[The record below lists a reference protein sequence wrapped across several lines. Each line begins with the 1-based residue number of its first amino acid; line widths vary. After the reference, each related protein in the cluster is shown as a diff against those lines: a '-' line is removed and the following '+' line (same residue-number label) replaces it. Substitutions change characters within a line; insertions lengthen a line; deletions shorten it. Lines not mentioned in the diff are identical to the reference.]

1 MRKATTALILAFGI
15 LLALA
20 NVVLGPLNQDEGVY
34 LSAARCVAHGLTP
47 YRDFLFL
54 QAPAMPCVYG
64 ALHRL
69 WDLPGTPLGPI
80 LLARLLTALLGL
92 GAAAFAALAAARWA
106 PAGRRRATALAVW
119 LLTACAPAHSYF
131 SSIPKTYALAALF
144 LATAF
149 LCLTAADRV
158 RGAAFGGGV
167 ALGLAAA
174 TRHSL
179 ALAAPAVC
187 LALWLAEPR
196 GRRRA
201 GFRTAFFCGLGVLF
215 AVIPAFGLM
224 LGTGGGRFT
233 LAYHSARAIPGL
245 GQWLALRAGFL
256 SRTAQAYPLLWCL
269 VALLFLRACRP
280 GLRRPAQDG
289 PRTMEPP
296 KACAPGAE
304 ASATPVLVAAWATA
318 LAITAA
324 HFLAP
329 FPYDDYQTPVMPIL
343 AAAVAATLARG
354 LPRKLSLP
362 SLLLPGLLVSL
373 VLAASSPL
381 LMDWVVVRKDRLWF
395 DQKRVPDTLALRAA
409 GRRLRA
415 LSDAAG
421 GNRNLL
427 TQDAYLAVEAG
438 LPVPRGL
445 EMGPFS
451 FFPHLSNEDAK
462 RYRVHNESTL
472 RRMMRSPYAPAV
484 AATSGYAFAIDCPS
498 TDRVPEETRQR
509 LLDELSECYEPVETI
524 PDFGQSHTALTLWR
538 RKEAE

>member
-1 MRKATTALILAFGI
+1 MRKTTTVLILAFGI
-15 LLALA
+15 LLVLA

-64 ALHRL
+64 ALDRL
-69 WDLPGTPLGPI
+69 WDRPGSPLGP
-80 LLARLLTALLGL
+80 LLMARLLTALFGL

-106 PAGRRRATALAVW
+106 PVGRRRATALAVW

-144 LATAF
+144 LAVAF
-149 LCLTAADRV
+149 LCLTAAGRV

-167 ALGLAAA
+167 AIGLAAA

-196 GRRRA
+196 GRRGA
-201 GFRTAFFCGLGVLF
+201 GFRTAFLCGLGVLF

-224 LGTGGGRFT
+224 FGTEGGRFT

-256 SRTAQAYPLLWCL
+256 SRTAQAYPLLWCA
-269 VALLFLRACRP
+269 VALLVFRP
-280 GLRRPAQDG
+280 GLRRPARDESQ
-289 PRTMEPP
+289 PVP
-296 KACAPGAE
+296 
-304 ASATPVLVAAWATA
+304 PVLVAAWMAA

-343 AAAVAATLARG
+343 AAAVAATLARR
-354 LPRKLSLP
+354 LPRGQGIPSLS

-373 VLAASSPL
+373 VLAAASPL

-395 DQKRVPDTLALRAA
+395 DMKRVPDTLVLRHA
-409 GRRLRA
+409 GRRVRA
-415 LSDAAG
+415 LSDKVG
-421 GNRNLL
+421 GNRNFL

-438 LPVPRGL
+438 LPLPRGL

-451 FFPHLSNEDAK
+451 FFPDLSDADAK
-462 RYRVHNESTL
+462 RYRVHNENTL
-472 RRMMRSPYAPAV
+472 RRMMRNTFAPSV
-484 AATSGYAFAIDCPS
+484 AATSGYAFAIACPS
-498 TDRVPEETRQR
+498 TDRVPEETRES
-509 LLDELSECYEPVETI
+509 LLAFLADFYEPVETL
-524 PDFGQSHTALTLWR
+524 PDFGQSHTDLTLWR
-538 RKEAE
+538 RNLIARDLDPGDSTKP

>member
-1 MRKATTALILAFGI
+1 MKKALPAAILAFGV

-34 LSAARCVAHGLTP
+34 LSAARCVAHGLAP

-64 ALHRL
+64 VLDRL
-69 WDLPGTPLGPI
+69 WDLPGTPLGP
-80 LLARLLTALLGL
+80 LLMARLLTALFGL

-106 PAGRRRATALAVW
+106 PAERRRETALVVW
-119 LLTACAPAHSYF
+119 LLTACAPVHSYF

-144 LATAF
+144 LAAAF
-149 LCLTAADRV
+149 LCLSAAGRV
-158 RGAAFGGGV
+158 RSAAFGAGV

-187 LALWLAEPR
+187 LSLWLAEPR
-196 GRRRA
+196 GRRLA

-215 AVIPAFGLM
+215 AVIPAFGMM
-224 LGTGGGRFT
+224 LGTEGGRFT

-256 SRTAQAYPLLWCL
+256 SRTAQAYPLLGCL
-269 VALLFLRACRP
+269 VALMVFRP
-280 GLRRPAQDG
+280 GSRRPA
-289 PRTMEPP
+289 PP
-296 KACAPGAE
+296 P
-304 ASATPVLVAAWATA
+304 LVAAWATA
-318 LAITAA
+318 LAISTA

-343 AAAVAATLARG
+343 AAAAAATLAR
-354 LPRKLSLP
+354 RLSP
-362 SLLLPGLLVSL
+362 SEEPEAKESESRNTLLLPAFLVAL
-373 VLAASSPL
+373 VLAAASPL

-395 DQKRVPDTLALRAA
+395 DMKRVPDTLALRAA
-409 GRRLRA
+409 GRRVRA
-415 LSDAAG
+415 IADETG
-421 GNRNLL
+421 GTPYIA

-438 LPVPRGL
+438 LPLPRGL

-451 FFPHLSNEDAK
+451 FFPDLSDAEAK
-462 RYRVHNESTL
+462 RFRVYNEATFL
-472 RRMMRSPYAPAV
+472 RMVGSPYRPAV
-484 AATSGYAFAIDCPS
+484 AATTGYTAAIACPS
-498 TDRVPEETRQR
+498 AERVPEETRER
-509 LLDELSECYEPVETI
+509 LLDAIATYYEPVETI
-524 PDFGQSHTALTLWR
+524 SDFGQSHTPLTLWKR
-538 RKEAE
+538 RGATNESIP